1 MFWLMKPS
9 LLLVPILFFLIGFSS
24 CRNKTVLLLTKKWDC
39 VQVENIVPPDTK
51 LLSAKDSSDAEQL
64 KAMVLSLNWTFK
76 KNMKYECAINDR
88 ITTQGSYALMQE
100 DKLLVCTADSE
111 NGIKR
116 YIIRSIS
123 ENELVLSGNAA
134 NTSLVLHFRP
144 H

>member
-1 MFWLMKPS
+1 MKPA

-39 VQVENIVPPDTK
+39 VQVENIIPPGIQI
-51 LLSAKDSSDAEQL
+51 LSAKDSAEAEQL
-64 KAMVLSLNWTFK
+64 KMLLVSLNWTFK

-88 ITTQGSYALMQE
+88 ITTQGSYELMQE
-100 DKLLVCTADSE
+100 DKLLVCTPDSKD
-111 NGIKR
+111 GINR
-116 YIIRSIS
+116 YIIRSVS